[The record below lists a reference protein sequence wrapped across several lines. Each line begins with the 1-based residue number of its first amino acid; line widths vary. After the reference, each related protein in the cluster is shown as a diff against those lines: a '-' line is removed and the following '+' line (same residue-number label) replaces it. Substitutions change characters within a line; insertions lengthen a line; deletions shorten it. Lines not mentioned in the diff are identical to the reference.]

1 MSKRLLIEGGQILSG
16 DVRPGGFKHAL
27 VTCCAAALVG
37 RGRVKLLN
45 VPDIEETRVLSEL
58 LNSIGGNVTY
68 TSNILSIN
76 LDNVS
81 QAPLNPQL
89 TSRIHGAI
97 YLLPGLLSRF
107 GRATLPI
114 TGGCQ
119 IDSSNFKK
127 ARPINHYIDVLRRFG
142 ANAYIKIVS
151 DKPVPY

>member
-37 RGRVKLLN
+37 RGQVKLLN

-81 QAPLNPQL
+81 PDL
-89 TSRIHGAI
+89 
-97 YLLPGLLSRF
+97 
-107 GRATLPI
+107 ATL
-114 TGGCQ
+114 
-119 IDSSNFKK
+119 
-127 ARPINHYIDVLRRFG
+127 
-142 ANAYIKIVS
+142 
-151 DKPVPY
+151 